1 MPINLGEKAM
11 SEVCGV
17 LIFSSGNPVEPDD
30 SISLVLLLIPIFLFD
45 INAKKFCYPFEEKYL
60 LH

>member
-30 SISLVLLLIPIFLFD
+30 SISLVLLLIPIFPFD
-45 INAKKFCYPFEEKYL
+45 INAK
-60 LH
+60 